1 MEDRARDTAHSTGRE
16 AGSVAE
22 RAGAKRLA
30 LVHISSRYAADALA
44 DPPRGAREA
53 FDGECLLPDDGDLI
67 EVPFPDADE

>member
-30 LVHISSRYAADALA
+30 LVHISSRYAADAS
-44 DPPRGAREA
+44 PIRREAREA
-53 FDGECLLPDDGDLI
+53 FDGECVSSPTT
-67 EVPFPDADE
+67 AT